1 MRDTVPFMQL
11 QQTNGAVAAMWILV
25 SGLVGFAGNV
35 TSIGGAAL
43 VLVFG
48 LVPPILMMLHW
59 RTPVSECVPP
69 PTA

>member
-1 MRDTVPFMQL
+1 MGGTVPFMQL

-59 RTPVSECVPP
+59 SIPVSVRVPP

>member
-1 MRDTVPFMQL
+1 MGGTVPFMQL
-11 QQTNGAVAAMWILV
+11 RQTNGAVAAMWILV
-25 SGLVGFAGNV
+25 AGLVGFASNV

-59 RTPVSECVPP
+59 STPVSERVPR

>member
-1 MRDTVPFMQL
+1 MPFMQL
-11 QQTNGAVAAMWILV
+11 QQANGAVAAMWILAA
-25 SGLVGFAGNV
+25 GLVGFAGNV

-59 RTPVSECVPP
+59 STPVSERVPP